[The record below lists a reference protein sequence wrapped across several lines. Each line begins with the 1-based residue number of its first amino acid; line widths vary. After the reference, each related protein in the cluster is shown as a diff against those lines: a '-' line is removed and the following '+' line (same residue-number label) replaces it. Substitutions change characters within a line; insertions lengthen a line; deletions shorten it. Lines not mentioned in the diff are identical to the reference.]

1 MLWPHDLT
9 LLPIVFHL
17 CTTVCF
23 GRMIF
28 YSCLSFVS
36 GALAAWKKNNIIE
49 REESFQGAD
58 TTFGGLWSLN
68 VQQGIACV
76 VHTIRRRGHVPGC
89 RRHCKKFTKPS
100 WDFDLDQA
108 NCLGSTLVFLCS
120 NHASW
125 WSLTA
130 SDASFLR
137 SQRSRNR
144 SLA

>member
-49 REESFQGAD
+49 REESSRAPTQLLAD
-58 TTFGGLWSLN
+58 
-68 VQQGIACV
+68 CV
-76 VHTIRRRGHVPGC
+76 FKRSA
-89 RRHCKKFTKPS
+89 RHCLCCSHNSTPRPCAWLPPTLQKIHKTS